1 MSEFLDKSEKMEIIN
16 AINAGCDV
24 ISGMHQ
30 FLNDDDDLR
39 SRAEK
44 RGVQLIDL
52 RMAPNPPHFPTG
64 SWQNRKIP
72 VLLIVG
78 TDCDTGKMTTAWE
91 LSKRLKDRG
100 RKIEFIGTGQTGILL
115 SDGVAIDAVV
125 SDFVA
130 GEVENLID
138 SKLINET
145 DLFIDEGQG
154 ALSNYAYSG
163 VTLGLI
169 HGCMPDYFILTHDPS
184 RSKDVMGQPLP
195 NVKECMQLHI
205 DLMSQFKKTSFI
217 GINLLTYEMNDE
229 EASKRLDIKSGGLIY
244 WIACIRECFEESGIL
259 LADNEQ
265 RKINLGSLTDPELEI
280 INQYKKKLLD
290 GKDVFLEL
298 IDKFDLTL
306 STSEIAYISHWI
318 TPKIEKRR
326 YSTRFFIARCP
337 NQLASHDGLE
347 GVESRW
353 LEPKVAL
360 DLYKSGEFPMI
371 MPTIKNLELIKD
383 FQDTQTLLLS
393 MNDKLIT
400 DIPKVE
406 PVFDVVDG
414 KPKLISY

>member
-1 MSEFLDKSEKMEIIN
+1 MNDYQNYKIN
-16 AINAGCDV
+16 HTLSNV
-24 ISGMHQ
+24 NETNQS
-30 FLNDDDDLR
+30 
-39 SRAEK
+39 
-44 RGVQLIDL
+44 LIP
-52 RMAPNPPHFPTG
+52 AAT
-64 SWQNRKIP
+64 
-72 VLLIVG
+72 VLLVRDHNSTVEVFMIKRAMKTNFGGAWVFPG
-78 TDCDTGKMTTAWE
+78 GKVDSSDDIKNI
-91 LSKRLKDRG
+91 SKYSP
-100 RKIEFIGTGQTGILL
+100 LL
-115 SDGVAIDAVV
+115 
-125 SDFVA
+125 
-130 GEVENLID
+130 
-138 SKLINET
+138 
-145 DLFIDEGQG
+145 
-154 ALSNYAYSG
+154 
-163 VTLGLI
+163 
-169 HGCMPDYFILTHDPS
+169 
-184 RSKDVMGQPLP
+184 
-195 NVKECMQLHI
+195 
-205 DLMSQFKKTSFI
+205 
-217 GINLLTYEMNDE
+217 NDE
-229 EASKRLDIKSGGLIY
+229 EASKRLGIKSGGLIY

-265 RKINLGSLTDPELEI
+265 KKISKGWFKGTDEEI
-280 INQYKKKLLD
+280 VNQYKKKLLQ

-306 STSEIAYISHWI
+306 STNEIAYISHWI

-337 NQLASHDGLE
+337 NQLATHDGLE

>member
-1 MSEFLDKSEKMEIIN
+1 MNDYQNYKIN
-16 AINAGCDV
+16 HTLSNANE
-24 ISGMHQ
+24 SKQ
-30 FLNDDDDLR
+30 P
-39 SRAEK
+39 
-44 RGVQLIDL
+44 LIP
-52 RMAPNPPHFPTG
+52 AAT
-64 SWQNRKIP
+64 
-72 VLLIVG
+72 VLLVR
-78 TDCDTGKMTTAWE
+78 DHD
-91 LSKRLKDRG
+91 S
-100 RKIEFIGTGQTGILL
+100 KIEVFMIKRAMKTNFGGAWVFPGGKVDS
-115 SDGVAIDAVV
+115 SDEIK
-125 SDFVA
+125 
-130 GEVENLID
+130 NI
-138 SKLINET
+138 SK
-145 DLFIDEGQG
+145 
-154 ALSNYAYSG
+154 YS
-163 VTLGLI
+163 
-169 HGCMPDYFILTHDPS
+169 PS
-184 RSKDVMGQPLP
+184 L
-195 NVKECMQLHI
+195 
-205 DLMSQFKKTSFI
+205 
-217 GINLLTYEMNDE
+217 NDE
-229 EASKRLDIKSGGLIY
+229 EASRRLGIKFGGLIY

-280 INQYKKKLLD
+280 INQYKKKLLE

-306 STSEIAYISHWI
+306 STSEIAYVSHWI

-337 NQLASHDGLE
+337 KQLATHDGLE

-360 DLYKSGEFPMI
+360 DLYKSGEFAMI

-393 MNDKLIT
+393 MNDKLIS

>member
-1 MSEFLDKSEKMEIIN
+1 MNDYQNYKIN
-16 AINAGCDV
+16 HTLSNTNE
-24 ISGMHQ
+24 SKQ
-30 FLNDDDDLR
+30 P
-39 SRAEK
+39 
-44 RGVQLIDL
+44 LIP
-52 RMAPNPPHFPTG
+52 AAT
-64 SWQNRKIP
+64 
-72 VLLIVG
+72 VLLVR
-78 TDCDTGKMTTAWE
+78 DHN
-91 LSKRLKDRG
+91 S
-100 RKIEFIGTGQTGILL
+100 KIEVFMIKRAMKTNFGGAWVFPGGKVDSSDDIKNISKYSPLL
-115 SDGVAIDAVV
+115 
-125 SDFVA
+125 
-130 GEVENLID
+130 
-138 SKLINET
+138 
-145 DLFIDEGQG
+145 
-154 ALSNYAYSG
+154 
-163 VTLGLI
+163 
-169 HGCMPDYFILTHDPS
+169 
-184 RSKDVMGQPLP
+184 
-195 NVKECMQLHI
+195 
-205 DLMSQFKKTSFI
+205 
-217 GINLLTYEMNDE
+217 NDE

-265 RKINLGSLTDPELEI
+265 RKISLGSLTVTELDN
-280 INQYKKKLLD
+280 INQYKKKLLN

-298 IDKFDLTL
+298 IEKFDLTL
-306 STSEIAYISHWI
+306 STNEIAYISHWV

-337 NQLASHDGLE
+337 NQLASHDGVE

-353 LEPKVAL
+353 LEPKIAL

>member
-1 MSEFLDKSEKMEIIN
+1 MTDYQNYKIN
-16 AINAGCDV
+16 HTLSNANE
-24 ISGMHQ
+24 SNQ
-30 FLNDDDDLR
+30 
-39 SRAEK
+39 S
-44 RGVQLIDL
+44 LIP
-52 RMAPNPPHFPTG
+52 AAT
-64 SWQNRKIP
+64 
-72 VLLIVG
+72 VLLVRDHNSTVEVFMIKRAMKTNFGGAWVFPG
-78 TDCDTGKMTTAWE
+78 GKVDSSDDIKNI
-91 LSKRLKDRG
+91 SKYSP
-100 RKIEFIGTGQTGILL
+100 LL
-115 SDGVAIDAVV
+115 
-125 SDFVA
+125 
-130 GEVENLID
+130 
-138 SKLINET
+138 
-145 DLFIDEGQG
+145 
-154 ALSNYAYSG
+154 
-163 VTLGLI
+163 
-169 HGCMPDYFILTHDPS
+169 
-184 RSKDVMGQPLP
+184 
-195 NVKECMQLHI
+195 
-205 DLMSQFKKTSFI
+205 
-217 GINLLTYEMNDE
+217 NDE
-229 EASKRLDIKSGGLIY
+229 EASKRLGIKSGGLIY

-265 RKINLGSLTDPELEI
+265 KKISKSWFKGSDEEI
-280 INQYKKKLLD
+280 VNQYKKQLLQ

-306 STSEIAYISHWI
+306 STNEIAYISHWI

-337 NQLASHDGLE
+337 NQLATHDGLE

>member
-1 MSEFLDKSEKMEIIN
+1 MTDYQNYKIN
-16 AINAGCDV
+16 HTLSN
-24 ISGMHQ
+24 S
-30 FLNDDDDLR
+30 N
-39 SRAEK
+39 ETN
-44 RGVQLIDL
+44 QLL
-52 RMAPNPPHFPTG
+52 
-64 SWQNRKIP
+64 IP
-72 VLLIVG
+72 AATVLLVRDRNSTVEVFMIKRAMKTNFGGAWVFPG
-78 TDCDTGKMTTAWE
+78 GKVDSSDDIKNI
-91 LSKRLKDRG
+91 SKYSP
-100 RKIEFIGTGQTGILL
+100 LL
-115 SDGVAIDAVV
+115 
-125 SDFVA
+125 
-130 GEVENLID
+130 
-138 SKLINET
+138 
-145 DLFIDEGQG
+145 
-154 ALSNYAYSG
+154 
-163 VTLGLI
+163 
-169 HGCMPDYFILTHDPS
+169 
-184 RSKDVMGQPLP
+184 
-195 NVKECMQLHI
+195 
-205 DLMSQFKKTSFI
+205 
-217 GINLLTYEMNDE
+217 NDE
-229 EASKRLDIKSGGLIY
+229 EASKRLGIKSGGLIY

-265 RKINLGSLTDPELEI
+265 KKISKDWFKGSDEEI
-280 INQYKKKLLD
+280 VNQYKKQLLQ

-306 STSEIAYISHWI
+306 STNEIAYISHWI

-337 NQLASHDGLE
+337 NQLATHDGLE

>member
-1 MSEFLDKSEKMEIIN
+1 MNDYQNYKIN
-16 AINAGCDV
+16 HTLSNANETNQ
-24 ISGMHQ
+24 S
-30 FLNDDDDLR
+30 
-39 SRAEK
+39 
-44 RGVQLIDL
+44 LIP
-52 RMAPNPPHFPTG
+52 AAT
-64 SWQNRKIP
+64 
-72 VLLIVG
+72 VLLVRDHNSTVEVFMIKRAMKTNFGGAWVFPG
-78 TDCDTGKMTTAWE
+78 GKVDSSDDIKNI
-91 LSKRLKDRG
+91 SKYSP
-100 RKIEFIGTGQTGILL
+100 LL
-115 SDGVAIDAVV
+115 
-125 SDFVA
+125 
-130 GEVENLID
+130 
-138 SKLINET
+138 
-145 DLFIDEGQG
+145 
-154 ALSNYAYSG
+154 
-163 VTLGLI
+163 
-169 HGCMPDYFILTHDPS
+169 
-184 RSKDVMGQPLP
+184 
-195 NVKECMQLHI
+195 
-205 DLMSQFKKTSFI
+205 
-217 GINLLTYEMNDE
+217 NDE
-229 EASKRLDIKSGGLIY
+229 EASKRLGIKSGGLIY

-265 RKINLGSLTDPELEI
+265 KKISKGWFKGSDEEI
-280 INQYKKKLLD
+280 VNQYKKQLLQ

-306 STSEIAYISHWI
+306 STNEIAYISHWI

-337 NQLASHDGLE
+337 NQLATHDGLE

-383 FQDTQTLLLS
+383 FQDTQMLLLS

>member
-1 MSEFLDKSEKMEIIN
+1 MNDYQNYKIN
-16 AINAGCDV
+16 HTLSNANETNQ
-24 ISGMHQ
+24 S
-30 FLNDDDDLR
+30 
-39 SRAEK
+39 
-44 RGVQLIDL
+44 LIP
-52 RMAPNPPHFPTG
+52 AAT
-64 SWQNRKIP
+64 
-72 VLLIVG
+72 VLLVRDHNSTVEVFMIKRAMKTNFGGAWVFPG
-78 TDCDTGKMTTAWE
+78 GKVDSSDDIKNI
-91 LSKRLKDRG
+91 SKYSP
-100 RKIEFIGTGQTGILL
+100 LL
-115 SDGVAIDAVV
+115 
-125 SDFVA
+125 
-130 GEVENLID
+130 
-138 SKLINET
+138 
-145 DLFIDEGQG
+145 
-154 ALSNYAYSG
+154 
-163 VTLGLI
+163 
-169 HGCMPDYFILTHDPS
+169 
-184 RSKDVMGQPLP
+184 
-195 NVKECMQLHI
+195 
-205 DLMSQFKKTSFI
+205 
-217 GINLLTYEMNDE
+217 NDE
-229 EASKRLDIKSGGLIY
+229 EASKRLGIKSGGLIY

-265 RKINLGSLTDPELEI
+265 KKISKGRFKGSDEEI
-280 INQYKKKLLD
+280 VNQYKKQLLQ

-306 STSEIAYISHWI
+306 STNEIAYISHWI

-337 NQLASHDGLE
+337 NQLATHDGLE

>member
-1 MSEFLDKSEKMEIIN
+1 MNDYQNYKIN
-16 AINAGCDV
+16 HTLSNANE
-24 ISGMHQ
+24 SNQ
-30 FLNDDDDLR
+30 
-39 SRAEK
+39 S
-44 RGVQLIDL
+44 LIP
-52 RMAPNPPHFPTG
+52 AAT
-64 SWQNRKIP
+64 
-72 VLLIVG
+72 VLLVRDHNSTVEVFMIKRAMKTNFGGAWVFPG
-78 TDCDTGKMTTAWE
+78 GKVDSSDDIKNI
-91 LSKRLKDRG
+91 SKYSP
-100 RKIEFIGTGQTGILL
+100 LL
-115 SDGVAIDAVV
+115 
-125 SDFVA
+125 
-130 GEVENLID
+130 
-138 SKLINET
+138 
-145 DLFIDEGQG
+145 
-154 ALSNYAYSG
+154 
-163 VTLGLI
+163 
-169 HGCMPDYFILTHDPS
+169 
-184 RSKDVMGQPLP
+184 
-195 NVKECMQLHI
+195 
-205 DLMSQFKKTSFI
+205 
-217 GINLLTYEMNDE
+217 NDE
-229 EASKRLDIKSGGLIY
+229 EASKRLGIKSGGLIY

-265 RKINLGSLTDPELEI
+265 KKISKGWFKGSDEEI
-280 INQYKKKLLD
+280 VNQYKKQLLQ

-306 STSEIAYISHWI
+306 STNEIAYISHWI

-337 NQLASHDGLE
+337 NQLATHDGLE

>member
-1 MSEFLDKSEKMEIIN
+1 MNDYQNYKIN
-16 AINAGCDV
+16 HTLSNANE
-24 ISGMHQ
+24 SNQ
-30 FLNDDDDLR
+30 P
-39 SRAEK
+39 
-44 RGVQLIDL
+44 LIP
-52 RMAPNPPHFPTG
+52 AAT
-64 SWQNRKIP
+64 
-72 VLLIVG
+72 VLLIRDHNSTIEVFMIKRAMKTNFG
-78 TDCDTGKMTTAWE
+78 GAWVFPGGKVDSSDDIKNI
-91 LSKRLKDRG
+91 SKYSP
-100 RKIEFIGTGQTGILL
+100 LL
-115 SDGVAIDAVV
+115 
-125 SDFVA
+125 
-130 GEVENLID
+130 
-138 SKLINET
+138 
-145 DLFIDEGQG
+145 
-154 ALSNYAYSG
+154 
-163 VTLGLI
+163 
-169 HGCMPDYFILTHDPS
+169 
-184 RSKDVMGQPLP
+184 
-195 NVKECMQLHI
+195 
-205 DLMSQFKKTSFI
+205 
-217 GINLLTYEMNDE
+217 NDE
-229 EASKRLDIKSGGLIY
+229 EASRRLGIKSGGLIY

-265 RKINLGSLTDPELEI
+265 RKINLDSLTSPELEI
-280 INQYKKKLLD
+280 INQYKKKLLE

-298 IDKFDLTL
+298 IDKFDLKL

-326 YSTRFFIARCP
+326 YSTRFFIACCP

>member
-1 MSEFLDKSEKMEIIN
+1 MNDYQNYKIN
-16 AINAGCDV
+16 HTLSNANETNH
-24 ISGMHQ
+24 S
-30 FLNDDDDLR
+30 
-39 SRAEK
+39 
-44 RGVQLIDL
+44 LIP
-52 RMAPNPPHFPTG
+52 AAT
-64 SWQNRKIP
+64 
-72 VLLIVG
+72 VLLVRDHNSTVEVFMIKRAMKTNFGGAWVFPG
-78 TDCDTGKMTTAWE
+78 GKVDSSDDIKNI
-91 LSKRLKDRG
+91 SKYSP
-100 RKIEFIGTGQTGILL
+100 LL
-115 SDGVAIDAVV
+115 
-125 SDFVA
+125 
-130 GEVENLID
+130 
-138 SKLINET
+138 
-145 DLFIDEGQG
+145 
-154 ALSNYAYSG
+154 
-163 VTLGLI
+163 
-169 HGCMPDYFILTHDPS
+169 
-184 RSKDVMGQPLP
+184 
-195 NVKECMQLHI
+195 
-205 DLMSQFKKTSFI
+205 
-217 GINLLTYEMNDE
+217 NDE
-229 EASKRLDIKSGGLIY
+229 EASKRLGIKSGGLIY

-265 RKINLGSLTDPELEI
+265 KKISKGWFKGSDEEI
-280 INQYKKKLLD
+280 VNQYKKQLLQ

-306 STSEIAYISHWI
+306 STNEIAYISHWI

-337 NQLASHDGLE
+337 NQLATHDGLE

-353 LEPKVAL
+353 LNPKVAL

>member
-1 MSEFLDKSEKMEIIN
+1 MNDYQKYKIN
-16 AINAGCDV
+16 HTISNA
-24 ISGMHQ
+24 
-30 FLNDDDDLR
+30 ND
-39 SRAEK
+39 SN
-44 RGVQLIDL
+44 QPLIP
-52 RMAPNPPHFPTG
+52 AAT
-64 SWQNRKIP
+64 
-72 VLLIVG
+72 VLLVRDHNSTMEVFMIKRAMKTNFGGAWVFPG
-78 TDCDTGKMTTAWE
+78 GKVDSSDDIKNI
-91 LSKRLKDRG
+91 SKYSP
-100 RKIEFIGTGQTGILL
+100 LL
-115 SDGVAIDAVV
+115 
-125 SDFVA
+125 
-130 GEVENLID
+130 
-138 SKLINET
+138 
-145 DLFIDEGQG
+145 
-154 ALSNYAYSG
+154 
-163 VTLGLI
+163 
-169 HGCMPDYFILTHDPS
+169 
-184 RSKDVMGQPLP
+184 
-195 NVKECMQLHI
+195 
-205 DLMSQFKKTSFI
+205 
-217 GINLLTYEMNDE
+217 NDE
-229 EASKRLDIKSGGLIY
+229 EASKRLNIKSGGLVF

-265 RKINLGSLTDPELEI
+265 RKISSGSLTGPELDN
-280 INQYKKKLLD
+280 INQYKKKLLK

-306 STSEIAYISHWI
+306 STNEIAYISHWI

-337 NQLASHDGLE
+337 NQLATHDGLE